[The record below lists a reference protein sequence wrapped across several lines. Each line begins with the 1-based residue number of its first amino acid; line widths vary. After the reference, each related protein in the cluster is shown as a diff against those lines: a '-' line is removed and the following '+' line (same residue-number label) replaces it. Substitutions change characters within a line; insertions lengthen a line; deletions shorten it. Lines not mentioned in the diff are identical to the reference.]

1 VPPTPDDRDLIR
13 RCLKHTPGAWEEFVD
28 RFLGLIYHVVRHTA
42 HHRSVILHP
51 EETEDLVADVLL
63 HIISGDYALLQHF
76 RGKSSLSTYLTV
88 IARRVCVHALANRS
102 ARREIVPD
110 QSLAD
115 TDMEKP
121 TQARDLDDVE
131 EVEKLLSKLPSRE
144 REVVRLRYLEGRS
157 YEEISTR
164 LRIPINT
171 IGPILSRAKSKL
183 RRKDGNGALRRKK
196 KPQSKPKIP
205 PEAKPEA
212 KSEDK
217 DREASV

>member
-1 VPPTPDDRDLIR
+1 LIR
-13 RCLKHTPGAWEEFVD
+13 RCLAHAPGAWEEFVD
-28 RFLGLIYHVVRHTA
+28 QFLGLIYHVVRHTA

-51 EETEDLVADVLL
+51 EETEDLVADILL
-63 HIISGDYALLQHF
+63 HIISGDYALLRHF
-76 RGKSSLSTYLTV
+76 RNKSSLATYLTV
-88 IARRVCVHALANRS
+88 ISRRVCVHALANRS
-102 ARREIVPD
+102 SKRAIVPD

-115 TDMEKP
+115 TDLEKP
-121 TQARDLDDVE
+121 TQARNLADVE

-157 YEEISTR
+157 YEEISAR

-183 RRKDGNGALRRKK
+183 RRREDNGTARRKK
-196 KPQSKPKIP
+196 KPQSKPRIP
-205 PEAKPEA
+205 TEEKPEE
-212 KSEDK
+212 KSEDQ